1 MNRFLYLCMPGYQIS
16 FLVCNMPNKYLYS
29 RIYSSYRSGVG
40 QELILSHFQMETL
53 VSVVK
58 LIIKC
63 LYLISAALNTSYL
76 RGKNILRKL
85 LRRIHQIFNSPPVCM
100 IQLES
105 LSY

>member
-16 FLVCNMPNKYLYS
+16 FLVRNMPNKYLYS
-29 RIYSSYRSGVG
+29 QMYSSYRSGVG
-40 QELILSHFQMETL
+40 QELILSHLQIDIL

-85 LRRIHQIFNSPPVCM
+85 LRRIHQIFNSTPVCM

>member
-16 FLVCNMPNKYLYS
+16 FLVRNMPNKYLYS
-29 RIYSSYRSGVG
+29 QMYSSYRSGVG
-40 QELILSHFQMETL
+40 QELILSHLQIDIL

-105 LSY
+105 VSY

>member
-16 FLVCNMPNKYLYS
+16 FLVRNMPNKYLYS
-29 RIYSSYRSGVG
+29 QMYSSYRSGVG
-40 QELILSHFQMETL
+40 QELILSHLQIDIL

-58 LIIKC
+58 LIIKS

-85 LRRIHQIFNSPPVCM
+85 LRRIHQIFNSPPVCL

-105 LSY
+105 VSY

>member
-16 FLVCNMPNKYLYS
+16 FLVRNMPNKYLYS
-29 RIYSSYRSGVG
+29 QMYSSYRSGVG
-40 QELILSHFQMETL
+40 QELILSHLQIDIL

-85 LRRIHQIFNSPPVCM
+85 LRRIHQIFNSPPVCL

>member
-16 FLVCNMPNKYLYS
+16 FLVRNMPNKYLYS
-29 RIYSSYRSGVG
+29 QMYSSYRSGVG
-40 QELILSHFQMETL
+40 QELILSHLQIDIL

-85 LRRIHQIFNSPPVCM
+85 LRRIHQIFNSPPVCL

-105 LSY
+105 FSY

>member
-40 QELILSHFQMETL
+40 QELILSHFQMEIL

-76 RGKNILRKL
+76 SGKNILRKL
-85 LRRIHQIFNSPPVCM
+85 LRQIFNLPPVCM